1 MEREGR
7 AVGAASGELVTIGEF
22 SRLSRLS
29 AKALRRYDELGLLR
43 PALVDPVNG
52 YRYYDPAQAERARLV
67 AWLRRIG
74 MPLSRIARVVALDAG
89 AAAVEIRA
97 YWARV
102 EAETAARRDLA
113 VYLVDH
119 LAAEGRAMAA
129 ISDGTGST
137 GGHGAPGGARGAGGT
152 AGRPGAPGGL
162 SEPVRPGAASGGPG
176 AVPLVIRCAA
186 LTDTGA
192 VRTEN
197 QDAAF
202 AGPRLLAVADGFG
215 ERGAEAS
222 AAAIEALKPSARGV
236 GESGLSAADLLNAL
250 EDTADSVSRAVREA
264 VTPGGAPGGADPD
277 SSGTTLTAML
287 WTGSRLGLVHIG
299 DSRAYL
305 LRGGGLYRIT
315 HDHSLVQ
322 AMIDDG
328 SLSPEEAASHP
339 ERALLLK
346 ALVGADRSAPTAV
359 AARPDIR
366 LREVRAGDRYL
377 LCSDGLSAVVDEA
390 GLRAAVI
397 AAETPEDAVRRLV
410 GLAHEAG
417 GPDNVACVVADVAVA
432 DAAAGDGGAGDV
444 RAGDAAAE
452 DVAGEV

>member
-22 SRLSRLS
+22 ARLSRLS

-52 YRYYDPAQAERARLV
+52 YRYYDPAQAEEARLV

-74 MPLSRIARVVALDAG
+74 MPLSRIGRVVALDAG

-113 VYLVDH
+113 MYLVDH
-119 LAAEGRAMAA
+119 LSAEGRAMAR
-129 ISDGTGST
+129 IPGSTGST
-137 GGHGAPGGARGAGGT
+137 GNAGRAGAG
-152 AGRPGAPGGL
+152 
-162 SEPVRPGAASGGPG
+162 
-176 AVPLVIRCAA
+176 PLAIRCAA
-186 LTDTGA
+186 LTDTGV
-192 VRTEN
+192 VRTAN

-215 ERGAEAS
+215 EGGAEAS
-222 AAAIEALKPSARGV
+222 AAAIEALKPSAWG
-236 GESGLSAADLLNAL
+236 SGGGAPSAADLLNAL
-250 EDTADSVSRAVREA
+250 EDTADSASRAVREA
-264 VTPGGAPGGADPD
+264 VASCAAPDG
-277 SSGTTLTAML
+277 SGTTLTAML

-305 LRGGGLYRIT
+305 LRGGELFRIT

-322 AMIDDG
+322 SMIDDG
-328 SLSPEEAASHP
+328 SLSREEAASHP
-339 ERALLLK
+339 QRALLLK
-346 ALVGADRSAPTAV
+346 ALVGEARSAQVAV
-359 AARPDIR
+359 ASRPDVR
-366 LREVRAGDRYL
+366 LREVLAGDRYL

-390 GLRAAVI
+390 DLRAAVV
-397 AAETPEDAVRRLV
+397 AADGPEEAVRRLV
-410 GLAHEAG
+410 GLAREAG
-417 GPDNVACVVADVAVA
+417 GPDNVACAVADVV
-432 DAAAGDGGAGDV
+432 V
-444 RAGDAAAE
+444 E
-452 DVAGEV
+452 EQEQE

>member
-7 AVGAASGELVTIGEF
+7 AVGSASGELVTIGEF
-22 SRLSRLS
+22 ARLSRLS

-52 YRYYDPAQAERARLV
+52 YRYYDPAQAEGARLV

-74 MPLSRIARVVALDAG
+74 MPLSRIGRVVTLDAG

-113 VYLVDH
+113 MYLVDH
-119 LAAEGRAMAA
+119 LSAEGRAMSRMPGNTENAGNPESAGAA
-129 ISDGTGST
+129 GNT
-137 GGHGAPGGARGAGGT
+137 GGT
-152 AGRPGAPGGL
+152 
-162 SEPVRPGAASGGPG
+162 G

-186 LTDTGA
+186 LTDTGV
-192 VRTEN
+192 VRTAN

-215 ERGAEAS
+215 EAGAEAS
-222 AAAIEALKPSARGV
+222 AAAIEALKPSGWGAQEGA
-236 GESGLSAADLLNAL
+236 LSAAELLNAL
-250 EDTADSVSRAVREA
+250 EDTADSAARAVRDA
-264 VTPGGAPGGADPD
+264 VAPWADPD
-277 SSGTTLTAML
+277 GSGTTLTAML

-305 LRGGGLYRIT
+305 LRGGELFRIT

-322 AMIDDG
+322 SMIDDG
-328 SLSPEEAASHP
+328 SLSREEAASHP
-339 ERALLLK
+339 GPALLLK
-346 ALVGADRSAPTAV
+346 ALVGEARSAPVAV
-359 AARPDIR
+359 ACRPDVR
-366 LREVRAGDRYL
+366 LRDVMAGDRYL

-390 GLRAAVI
+390 DLRAAVI
-397 AAETPEDAVRRLV
+397 AADAPEEAVRRLV
-410 GLAHEAG
+410 RLAREAG
-417 GPDNVACVVADVAVA
+417 GPDNVACAVADVVVEA
-432 DAAAGDGGAGDV
+432 
-444 RAGDAAAE
+444 
-452 DVAGEV
+452 

>member
-22 SRLSRLS
+22 ARLSRLS

-52 YRYYDPAQAERARLV
+52 YRYYDPAQVEGARLV

-74 MPLSRIARVVALDAG
+74 MPLSRIGRIVALDAG

-113 VYLVDH
+113 MYLVDH
-119 LAAEGRAMAA
+119 LSAEGRSMSR
-129 ISDGTGST
+129 IPGSTGST
-137 GGHGAPGGARGAGGT
+137 GNAGGTGHAGDTGRTGSPGGAEDTGSRGGRGSSGSGAPGG
-152 AGRPGAPGGL
+152 PGVL
-162 SEPVRPGAASGGPG
+162 GGPV
-176 AVPLVIRCAA
+176 AVPLAIRCAA

-192 VRTEN
+192 VRTTN

-215 ERGAEAS
+215 EGGAEAS
-222 AAAIEALKPSARGV
+222 AAAIEALKPTAWG
-236 GESGLSAADLLNAL
+236 GGDGALSAADLLNAL
-250 EDTADSVSRAVREA
+250 EDTADSASRAVWDA
-264 VTPGGAPGGADPD
+264 VARCADPD
-277 SSGTTLTAML
+277 GSGTTLTAML

-305 LRGGGLYRIT
+305 LRGGELFRIT

-322 AMIDDG
+322 SMIDDG
-328 SLSPEEAASHP
+328 SLSREEAASHP
-339 ERALLLK
+339 GRALLLK
-346 ALVGADRSAPTAV
+346 ALVGEARSAPVAV
-359 AARPDIR
+359 ASRPDVR
-366 LREVRAGDRYL
+366 LREVLAGDRYL

-390 GLRAAVI
+390 ELRAAVI
-397 AAETPEDAVRRLV
+397 AAEAPEEAVRRLV

-417 GPDNVACVVADVAVA
+417 GPDNVACVVADVV
-432 DAAAGDGGAGDV
+432 V
-444 RAGDAAAE
+444 AAE
-452 DVAGEV
+452 E

>member
-7 AVGAASGELVTIGEF
+7 AGGAGSGELVTIGEF
-22 SRLSRLS
+22 ARLSRLS

-52 YRYYDPAQAERARLV
+52 YRYYDPAQAEGARLV

-74 MPLSRIARVVALDAG
+74 MPLSRIGRVVALDAG

-113 VYLVDH
+113 MYLVDH
-119 LAAEGRAMAA
+119 LSAKGRAMSR
-129 ISDGTGST
+129 IPDSTGSNGSRGSRGSNGSRGNTDST
-137 GGHGAPGGARGAGGT
+137 GNTGSGA
-152 AGRPGAPGGL
+152 
-162 SEPVRPGAASGGPG
+162 G
-176 AVPLVIRCAA
+176 AVPLAIRCAA

-192 VRTEN
+192 VRTTN

-215 ERGAEAS
+215 EGGSEAS
-222 AAAIEALKPSARGV
+222 AAAIDALQPSAWGAREGA
-236 GESGLSAADLLNAL
+236 LSAADLLNAL
-250 EDTADSVSRAVREA
+250 EDTADSASRAVRDA
-264 VTPGGAPGGADPD
+264 VASCAAPDG
-277 SSGTTLTAML
+277 SGTTLTAML

-305 LRGGGLYRIT
+305 LRGGELFRIT

-322 AMIDDG
+322 SMIDDG
-328 SLSPEEAASHP
+328 SLSREEAASHP
-339 ERALLLK
+339 GPALLLK
-346 ALVGADRSAPTAV
+346 ALVGEARSAPVAV
-359 AARPDIR
+359 ASRPDVG
-366 LREVRAGDRYL
+366 LREVMAGDRYL

-390 GLRAAVI
+390 ELRAAVI
-397 AAETPEDAVRRLV
+397 AAEDPEGAVRRLV
-410 GLAHEAG
+410 GLAREAG
-417 GPDNVACVVADVAVA
+417 GPDNVACVVADVV
-432 DAAAGDGGAGDV
+432 
-444 RAGDAAAE
+444 E
-452 DVAGEV
+452 E

>member
-1 MEREGR
+1 MAREGR

-22 SRLSRLS
+22 ARLSRLS

-52 YRYYDPAQAERARLV
+52 YRYYDPAQVEGARLV

-74 MPLSRIARVVALDAG
+74 MPLSRIGRIVALDAG

-113 VYLVDH
+113 MYLVDH
-119 LAAEGRAMAA
+119 LSAEGGAMSR
-129 ISDGTGST
+129 IPGNTGST
-137 GGHGAPGGARGAGGT
+137 GNAGGT
-152 AGRPGAPGGL
+152 SKAGGTGGVEGTGSRAGRGSSGSGVPRGSGVP
-162 SEPVRPGAASGGPG
+162 GGPG
-176 AVPLVIRCAA
+176 GPVAVPLAIRCAA

-192 VRTEN
+192 VRTTN

-215 ERGAEAS
+215 EGGAEAS
-222 AAAIEALKPSARGV
+222 AAAIEALKPTAWG
-236 GESGLSAADLLNAL
+236 GGDTALSAADLLNAL
-250 EDTADSVSRAVREA
+250 EDTADSASRAVGDA
-264 VTPGGAPGGADPD
+264 VAPCADPD
-277 SSGTTLTAML
+277 GSGTTLTAML

-305 LRGGGLYRIT
+305 LRGGELFRIT

-322 AMIDDG
+322 SMIDDG
-328 SLSPEEAASHP
+328 SLSREEAASHP
-339 ERALLLK
+339 GRALLLK
-346 ALVGADRSAPTAV
+346 ALVGEARSAPVAV
-359 AARPDIR
+359 ACRPDVR
-366 LREVRAGDRYL
+366 LREVLAGDRYL

-390 GLRAAVI
+390 ELRAAVI
-397 AAETPEDAVRRLV
+397 TAEVPEAAVRRLV
-410 GLAHEAG
+410 GLAHAAG
-417 GPDNVACVVADVAVA
+417 GPDNVACVVADVV
-432 DAAAGDGGAGDV
+432 V
-444 RAGDAAAE
+444 AAE
-452 DVAGEV
+452 E

>member
-22 SRLSRLS
+22 ARLSRLS

-52 YRYYDPAQAERARLV
+52 YRYYDPAQAEGARLV

-74 MPLSRIARVVALDAG
+74 MPLSRIGRVVTLDAG

-113 VYLVDH
+113 MYLVDH
-119 LAAEGRAMAA
+119 LSAEGRAMSRMPGNTENAGNLENAGAA
-129 ISDGTGST
+129 GNT
-137 GGHGAPGGARGAGGT
+137 GGT
-152 AGRPGAPGGL
+152 
-162 SEPVRPGAASGGPG
+162 G

-186 LTDTGA
+186 LTDTGV
-192 VRTEN
+192 VRTAN

-215 ERGAEAS
+215 EAGAEAS
-222 AAAIEALKPSARGV
+222 AAAIEALKPSGWGAQEGA
-236 GESGLSAADLLNAL
+236 LSAAELLNAL
-250 EDTADSVSRAVREA
+250 EDTADSAARAVRDA
-264 VTPGGAPGGADPD
+264 VAPWADPD
-277 SSGTTLTAML
+277 GSGTTLTAML

-305 LRGGGLYRIT
+305 LRGGELFRIT

-322 AMIDDG
+322 SMIDDG
-328 SLSPEEAASHP
+328 SLSREEAASHP
-339 ERALLLK
+339 GPALLLK
-346 ALVGADRSAPTAV
+346 ALVGEARSAPVAV
-359 AARPDIR
+359 ACRPDVR
-366 LREVRAGDRYL
+366 LRDVMAGDRYL

-390 GLRAAVI
+390 DLRAAVI
-397 AAETPEDAVRRLV
+397 AADAPEEAVRRLV
-410 GLAHEAG
+410 RLAREAG
-417 GPDNVACVVADVAVA
+417 GPDNVACAVADVVVEA
-432 DAAAGDGGAGDV
+432 
-444 RAGDAAAE
+444 
-452 DVAGEV
+452 

>member
-22 SRLSRLS
+22 ARLSRLS

-52 YRYYDPAQAERARLV
+52 YRYYDPAQAEEARLV

-74 MPLSRIARVVALDAG
+74 MPLSRIGRVVALDAG

-113 VYLVDH
+113 MYLVDH
-119 LAAEGRAMAA
+119 LSAEGRAMAR
-129 ISDGTGST
+129 IPGST
-137 GGHGAPGGARGAGGT
+137 GNAGSAGGT
-152 AGRPGAPGGL
+152 ESAGRAGAG
-162 SEPVRPGAASGGPG
+162 
-176 AVPLVIRCAA
+176 PLVIRCAA
-186 LTDTGA
+186 LTDTGV
-192 VRTEN
+192 VRTAN

-215 ERGAEAS
+215 EGGAEAS
-222 AAAIEALKPSARGV
+222 AAAIEALKPSAWG
-236 GESGLSAADLLNAL
+236 SGDGAPSAADLLNAL
-250 EDTADSVSRAVREA
+250 EDTADSASRAVREA
-264 VTPGGAPGGADPD
+264 VASCAAPDG
-277 SSGTTLTAML
+277 SGTTLTAML

-305 LRGGGLYRIT
+305 LRGGELFRIT

-322 AMIDDG
+322 SMIDDG
-328 SLSPEEAASHP
+328 SLSREEAASHP
-339 ERALLLK
+339 QRALLLK
-346 ALVGADRSAPTAV
+346 ALVGEARSAQVAV
-359 AARPDIR
+359 ASRPDVR
-366 LREVRAGDRYL
+366 LQEVLAGDRYL

-390 GLRAAVI
+390 DLRAAVV
-397 AAETPEDAVRRLV
+397 AADGPDEAVRRLV
-410 GLAHEAG
+410 GLAREAG
-417 GPDNVACVVADVAVA
+417 GPDNVACAVADVV
-432 DAAAGDGGAGDV
+432 V
-444 RAGDAAAE
+444 E
-452 DVAGEV
+452 E

>member
-22 SRLSRLS
+22 ARLSRLS

-52 YRYYDPAQAERARLV
+52 YRYYDPAQVEGARLV

-74 MPLSRIARVVALDAG
+74 MPLSRIGRIVALDAG

-113 VYLVDH
+113 MYLVDH
-119 LAAEGRAMAA
+119 LSAEGGAMSR
-129 ISDGTGST
+129 IPGSTGST
-137 GGHGAPGGARGAGGT
+137 GNARGTGNAGGTGRTGSSGGAEDMGSRGGRGSSGSGAPGG
-152 AGRPGAPGGL
+152 PGVL
-162 SEPVRPGAASGGPG
+162 GGPV
-176 AVPLVIRCAA
+176 AVPLAIRCAA

-192 VRTEN
+192 VRTAN

-215 ERGAEAS
+215 EGGAEAS
-222 AAAIEALKPSARGV
+222 AAAIEALKPTAWG
-236 GESGLSAADLLNAL
+236 GGDGALSAADLLNAL
-250 EDTADSVSRAVREA
+250 EDTADSASRAVRDA
-264 VTPGGAPGGADPD
+264 VAPCADPD
-277 SSGTTLTAML
+277 GSGTTLTAML

-305 LRGGGLYRIT
+305 LRGGELFRIT

-322 AMIDDG
+322 SMIDDG
-328 SLSPEEAASHP
+328 SLSREEAASHP
-339 ERALLLK
+339 GRALLLK
-346 ALVGADRSAPTAV
+346 ALVGEARSAPVAV
-359 AARPDIR
+359 ACRPDVR
-366 LREVRAGDRYL
+366 LQEVLAGDRYL

-390 GLRAAVI
+390 ELRAAVI
-397 AAETPEDAVRRLV
+397 AAEAPEEAVRRLV

-417 GPDNVACVVADVAVA
+417 GPDNVACVVADVV
-432 DAAAGDGGAGDV
+432 V
-444 RAGDAAAE
+444 AAE
-452 DVAGEV
+452 E

>member
-1 MEREGR
+1 MAREGR

-22 SRLSRLS
+22 ARLSRLS

-52 YRYYDPAQAERARLV
+52 YRYYDPAQVEGARLV

-74 MPLSRIARVVALDAG
+74 MPLSRIGRIVALDAG

-113 VYLVDH
+113 MYLVDH
-119 LAAEGRAMAA
+119 LSAEGGAMSR
-129 ISDGTGST
+129 IPGNTGST
-137 GGHGAPGGARGAGGT
+137 GNAGDTGKAGGT
-152 AGRPGAPGGL
+152 GRTGSSAGAEDTGCLGGRGSSGSGVPGGSGVL
-162 SEPVRPGAASGGPG
+162 GGPV

-192 VRTEN
+192 VRTTN

-215 ERGAEAS
+215 EGGAEAS
-222 AAAIEALKPSARGV
+222 AAAIEALKPTAWG
-236 GESGLSAADLLNAL
+236 GGDGALSAADLLNAL
-250 EDTADSVSRAVREA
+250 EDTADSASRAVRDA
-264 VTPGGAPGGADPD
+264 VAPCADPD
-277 SSGTTLTAML
+277 GSGTTLTAML

-305 LRGGGLYRIT
+305 LRGGELFRIT

-322 AMIDDG
+322 SMIDDG
-328 SLSPEEAASHP
+328 SLSREEAASHP
-339 ERALLLK
+339 GRALLLK
-346 ALVGADRSAPTAV
+346 ALVGEARSAPVAV
-359 AARPDIR
+359 ACRPDVR
-366 LREVRAGDRYL
+366 LREVLAGDRYL

-390 GLRAAVI
+390 ELRAAVI
-397 AAETPEDAVRRLV
+397 TAEVPEEAVRRLV

-417 GPDNVACVVADVAVA
+417 GPDNVACVVADVV
-432 DAAAGDGGAGDV
+432 V
-444 RAGDAAAE
+444 AAE
-452 DVAGEV
+452 E